1 MLQLHTTA
9 TDDRIVVTLEEDRS
23 IESPWYHFVFTHM
36 ATKEEVK
43 FAVEATTDLSSYKRR
58 FNEFEIDTAT
68 LFADA
73 KAGQYTYD
81 VYEAETDEWEE
92 GLNLLETGR
101 ALLVADSSTSFT
113 GSNAT
118 STFKGYGG

>member
-9 TDDRIVVTLEEDRS
+9 TDDRIVVTLEEDRT
-23 IESPWYHFVFTHM
+23 IDNPWYHFAFTHI
-36 ATKEEVK
+36 ATKEVVR
-43 FAVEATTDLSSYKRR
+43 FAIEATADLSSYKRR
-58 FNEFEIDTAT
+58 FNEFEVNTSV
-68 LFADA
+68 LFEDA

-81 VYEAETDEWEE
+81 VYEAATDEWEE
-92 GLNLLETGR
+92 GLNKLETGR
-101 ALLVADSSTSFT
+101 ALLIADSSTSFT

>member
-9 TDDRIVVTLEEDRS
+9 TDDRIVLTLEEDRT
-23 IESPWYHFVFTHM
+23 IDSPWYHFVFTHI
-36 ATKEEVK
+36 ATKKEVR
-43 FAVEATTDLSSYKRR
+43 FAVDAASDMSSYKRR
-58 FNEFEIDTAT
+58 FNEFQINTAV
-68 LFADA
+68 LFEDA
-73 KAGQYTYD
+73 RAGQYSYD
-81 VYEAETDEWEE
+81 VYEAATDEWEE
-92 GLNLLETGR
+92 GLHKIETGR